1 MLHPL
6 LASSSAPG
14 SDDGAVTQ
22 ALPEDVGYAPATTV
36 LLYLAIGVAAAFV
49 LGLLVTAVLRRIGR
63 RSKVVGDVEAR
74 GRRPFRVLLVLVA
87 ARVVLEAATLQSSWA
102 EPAAYVINLA
112 IIAML
117 AWLVCVVAFVLEDV
131 TLDRYRLDG
140 EDNRRARRVRTQVSL
155 LRRLTVAV
163 VVVIAVGAMLLT
175 IPAAREYGATVFASA
190 GVVGVV
196 AGLAAQT
203 SLANLFAGLQITFTD
218 AIRVDDVVVIEGEFG
233 RIEEI
238 TLTYVVLHIWDDRR
252 LVLPSTYFTTTPIEN
267 WTRKDSEVLGAVML
281 DVDWEVPVDGLRGEM
296 HRYLESTPN
305 WDGRVANLVV
315 VEAVG
320 GVVTLR
326 AVVSAKD
333 GATLWDLRT
342 GLREALVVWLQRHAP
357 DALPRTRVVTS
368 AEAVGGTRPVAPS
381 GGGQDG
387 RGRRGDVVEETPAR
401 RYETGL
407 FTGSV
412 EAVARAQRFSGP
424 SEEELEDRRRADEAR
439 SGEVD
444 QVGADRAEGGRAEA
458 DRAEADRAE
467 VDRAEAGGAGRPA
480 GEAPRSWRDELTTGA
495 DASRR

>member
-1 MLHPL
+1 MPAL
-6 LASSSAPG
+6 LSPTDEADAG
-14 SDDGAVTQ
+14 GTAAQ
-22 ALPEDVGYAPATTV
+22 ALPEDIVYASATTV
-36 LLYLAIGVAAAFV
+36 LLYLAVGVAAAFV
-49 LGLLVTAVLRRIGR
+49 VGLLVTAVLRRIGR
-63 RSKVVGDVEAR
+63 RSAVVRDVEAR
-74 GRRPFRVLLVLVA
+74 GRRPFRIVLVLVA

-102 EPAAYVINLA
+102 EPVAYVVNLA

-117 AWLVCVVAFVLEDV
+117 AWLAAVVAFVLEDV
-131 TLDRYRLDG
+131 ALDKYRLDG
-140 EDNRRARRVRTQVSL
+140 PDNRRARRVRTQVSL

-163 VVVIAVGAMLLT
+163 VVVLAVGAMLLT
-175 IPAAREYGATVFASA
+175 IPAAREWGATIFASA

-267 WTRKDSEVLGAVML
+267 WTRKDSEVMGAVML
-281 DVDWEVPVDGLRGEM
+281 DVDWEVPIDGLREQM
-296 HRYLESTPN
+296 HCYLESTPN

-342 GLREALVVWLQRHAP
+342 GLREALVVWLQRTAP
-357 DALPRTRVVTS
+357 DALPRTRITTAADPAASSRPRRELPAQPGGARDAAPVQS
-368 AEAVGGTRPVAPS
+368 ADPE
-381 GGGQDG
+381 QD
-387 RGRRGDVVEETPAR
+387 TPAR

-407 FTGSV
+407 FTGSL

-424 SEEELEDRRRADEAR
+424 SEEEMEERRRSGEAR

-444 QVGADRAEGGRAEA
+444 VVDAPAEE
-458 DRAEADRAE
+458 E
-467 VDRAEAGGAGRPA
+467 P
-480 GEAPRSWRDELTTGA
+480 PSW
-495 DASRR
+495 

>member
-1 MLHPL
+1 MLAL
-6 LASSSAPG
+6 LSPNEEGSA
-14 SDDGAVTQ
+14 AAE
-22 ALPEDVGYAPATTV
+22 ALPEDIVYASATTV

-63 RSKVVGDVEAR
+63 RSSVVRDVEAR
-74 GRRPFRVLLVLVA
+74 GRRPFRIVLVLVA

-102 EPAAYVINLA
+102 EPVAYVVNLA

-117 AWLVCVVAFVLEDV
+117 AWLAAVVAFVLEDV
-131 TLDRYRLDG
+131 ALDKYRLDG
-140 EDNRRARRVRTQVSL
+140 PDNRRARRVRTQVSL

-163 VVVIAVGAMLLT
+163 VVVLAVGAMLLT
-175 IPAAREYGATVFASA
+175 IPAAREWGATIFASA

-267 WTRKDSEVLGAVML
+267 WTRKDSEVMGAVML
-281 DVDWEVPVDGLRGEM
+281 DVDWEVPIDGLREEM
-296 HRYLESTPN
+296 HCYLESTPN

-342 GLREALVVWLQRHAP
+342 GLREALVVWLQRSAP
-357 DALPRTRVVTS
+357 DALPRTRITTAS
-368 AEAVGGTRPVAPS
+368 DAGAAPRARAGAPAPRDGARAERAPV
-381 GGGQDG
+381 QDADPE
-387 RGRRGDVVEETPAR
+387 RDTPAR

-407 FTGSV
+407 FTGSL

-424 SEEELEDRRRADEAR
+424 SEEEMEERRRAGEAR

-444 QVGADRAEGGRAEA
+444 VVDAPAEQE
-458 DRAEADRAE
+458 
-467 VDRAEAGGAGRPA
+467 P
-480 GEAPRSWRDELTTGA
+480 PSWRDQL
-495 DASRR
+495 ASGRDDSRG

>member
-1 MLHPL
+1 MPAL
-6 LASSSAPG
+6 LSPADEADAPTPEASA
-14 SDDGAVTQ
+14 AAQ
-22 ALPEDVGYAPATTV
+22 ALPEDIVYASATTV

-49 LGLLVTAVLRRIGR
+49 VGLLVTAVLRRIGR
-63 RSKVVGDVEAR
+63 RSSVVRDVEAR

-102 EPAAYVINLA
+102 EPVAYVVNLA

-117 AWLVCVVAFVLEDV
+117 AWLAAVVAFVLEDV
-131 TLDRYRLDG
+131 ALDKYRLDG
-140 EDNRRARRVRTQVSL
+140 PDNRRARRVRTQVSL

-163 VVVIAVGAMLLT
+163 VVVLAAGAMLLT
-175 IPAAREYGATVFASA
+175 IPAAREWGATIFASA

-267 WTRKDSEVLGAVML
+267 WTRKDSEVMGAVML
-281 DVDWEVPVDGLRGEM
+281 DVDWEVPIDGLREEM

-342 GLREALVVWLQRHAP
+342 GLREALVVWLQRTAP
-357 DALPRTRVVTS
+357 DALPRTRITTAADPAASPRPARPQVAGPRTAAPAELDGAAADTS
-368 AEAVGGTRPVAPS
+368 P
-381 GGGQDG
+381 GQGPDPEQ
-387 RGRRGDVVEETPAR
+387 DSPAR

-424 SEEELEDRRRADEAR
+424 SEEEMQERRRAAEAR

-444 QVGADRAEGGRAEA
+444 V
-458 DRAEADRAE
+458 
-467 VDRAEAGGAGRPA
+467 V
-480 GEAPRSWRDELTTGA
+480 EAPAEEVPPSWRDQL
-495 DASRR
+495 ASDRESSRG

>member
-1 MLHPL
+1 MLAL
-6 LASSSAPG
+6 LSPNEEGSA
-14 SDDGAVTQ
+14 AAE
-22 ALPEDVGYAPATTV
+22 ALPEDIVYASATTV

-63 RSKVVGDVEAR
+63 RSSVVRDVEAR
-74 GRRPFRVLLVLVA
+74 GRRPFRIVLVLVA
-87 ARVVLEAATLQSSWA
+87 ARVVLESATLQSSWA
-102 EPAAYVINLA
+102 DPVAYVVNLA

-117 AWLVCVVAFVLEDV
+117 AWLAAVVAFVLEDV
-131 TLDRYRLDG
+131 ALDKYRLDG
-140 EDNRRARRVRTQVSL
+140 PDNRRARRVRTQVSL

-163 VVVIAVGAMLLT
+163 VVVLAVGAMLLT
-175 IPAAREYGATVFASA
+175 IPAAREWGATIFASA

-267 WTRKDSEVLGAVML
+267 WTRKDSEVMGAVML
-281 DVDWEVPVDGLRGEM
+281 DVDWEVPIDGLREEM
-296 HRYLESTPN
+296 HCYLESTPN

-342 GLREALVVWLQRHAP
+342 GLREALVVWLQRSAP
-357 DALPRTRVVTS
+357 DALPRTRITTA
-368 AEAVGGTRPVAPS
+368 AEAGAAPRARTGAPAPRDGARAERAPV
-381 GGGQDG
+381 QDA
-387 RGRRGDVVEETPAR
+387 DPEQDTPAR

-407 FTGSV
+407 FTGSL

-424 SEEELEDRRRADEAR
+424 SEEEMEERRRAGEAR
-439 SGEVD
+439 SGEV
-444 QVGADRAEGGRAEA
+444 
-458 DRAEADRAE
+458 E
-467 VDRAEAGGAGRPA
+467 VV
-480 GEAPRSWRDELTTGA
+480 EAPAEQEPPSWRDQL
-495 DASRR
+495 ASGRDDSRG